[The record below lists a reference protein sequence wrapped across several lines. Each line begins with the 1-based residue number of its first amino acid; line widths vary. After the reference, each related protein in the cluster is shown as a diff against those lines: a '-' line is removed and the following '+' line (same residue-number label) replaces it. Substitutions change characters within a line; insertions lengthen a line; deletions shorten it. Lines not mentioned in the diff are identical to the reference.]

1 MEPELPCCG
10 CQHPLAAL
18 EPGAWA
24 LQADTRVEVLLAQE
38 CAGRFPHG
46 NVTTGMRMDVFWSL
60 HGCSALC
67 VKQLWINI
75 KQQLFLKR
83 IADKFISPSW
93 MHRHWQFL
101 VMLDKNHN
109 CWCMGS
115 FSVSYVGG
123 EKRTKILIDINKLLF
138 TEVAVI
144 LCSYS
149 LFPGKLSFLPHL
161 FINCDLIFFIQG
173 SFNRNQIN
181 LNMGKNKAQW
191 GMRKQSRL
199 GKSSCPR
206 EWRILYC
213 V

>member
-1 MEPELPCCG
+1 MEPKLPCFG
-10 CQHPLAAL
+10 CQHPLKAL

-149 LFPGKLSFLPHL
+149 LFPRKAFLFATSIYKLWLDIFYSGKF
-161 FINCDLIFFIQG
+161 
-173 SFNRNQIN
+173 
-181 LNMGKNKAQW
+181 
-191 GMRKQSRL
+191 
-199 GKSSCPR
+199 
-206 EWRILYC
+206 
-213 V
+213 